1 MFTQH
6 YFYNQWFPFGG
17 NVFGIFAG
25 LIVALLIIW
34 SLIWKGMALW
44 KAARSGQ
51 KAWFVALLLLNTAGI
66 LEILYIYIFSKRTKG
81 LTK

>member
-1 MFTQH
+1 M
-6 YFYNQWFPFGG
+6 
-17 NVFGIFAG
+17 FAG

-81 LTK
+81 LTQ